1 MNELCPNEYCKST
14 TCNIRQPRV
23 CKFFTMFGSCKF
35 GNNCSYKHTI
45 SKTHSDI
52 SELKVEITKLKE
64 SFQKVFESLAAKENE
79 IGTLSE
85 RIKELETIN
94 ISPKTI
100 KHTINK
106 FTCNH
111 CGIAF
116 KTEKSLKT
124 HMIKTH
130 EVVKLGCEV
139 SPVKSKL
146 LSEISVEE
154 RVEDSH
160 DSPEISEMCAFCG
173 EKFSDRNNLVVHNL
187 ENHIAVIPPQQCL
200 IGECTNT
207 AHNYFPSIK
216 LSLNDTP
223 PYEHIYM
230 CDGCTRY
237 VPLQEL
243 ERSPPVK
250 F

>member
-1 MNELCPNEYCKST
+1 
-14 TCNIRQPRV
+14 
-23 CKFFTMFGSCKF
+23 MFGSCKF

-111 CGIAF
+111 C
-116 KTEKSLKT
+116 
-124 HMIKTH
+124 
-130 EVVKLGCEV
+130 
-139 SPVKSKL
+139 
-146 LSEISVEE
+146 EIV
-154 RVEDSH
+154 
-160 DSPEISEMCAFCG
+160 F
-173 EKFSDRNNLVVHNL
+173 
-187 ENHIAVIPPQQCL
+187 
-200 IGECTNT
+200 
-207 AHNYFPSIK
+207 
-216 LSLNDTP
+216 
-223 PYEHIYM
+223 
-230 CDGCTRY
+230 
-237 VPLQEL
+237 
-243 ERSPPVK
+243 
-250 F
+250 